1 METITSVSILTK
13 LVETQFNSGSYLF
26 RGQSEDWPL
35 KPKIGRGTLKDDFLA
50 QEQNLLEE
58 FRLRSRPHL
67 VTPERNPWDL
77 LAIAQHHG
85 MSTRLL
91 DWSQNALA
99 ALWFAVKDDP
109 KEGDHGV
116 VWGLPVTQSDV
127 ARPDEETPF
136 DGNRTKV
143 FRPSHVTKSIVAQSG
158 WFTVHKFIRKE
169 KRFVPLEKNK
179 LYKRQCAKLVVPH
192 SHFLLLRH
200 QLDQLGVN
208 HSTMFPDLNGLGDYL
223 NFTHGPRFAVMRF
236 PRTGNP
242 SNQKDD

>member
-127 ARPDEETPF
+127 ARRRQPNKGLPSESRHEEY
-136 DGNRTKV
+136 R
-143 FRPSHVTKSIVAQSG
+143 RPKRLVHCAQIHTQG
-158 WFTVHKFIRKE
+158 KE
-169 KRFVPLEKNK
+169 VRP
-179 LYKRQCAKLVVPH
+179 
-192 SHFLLLRH
+192 
-200 QLDQLGVN
+200 
-208 HSTMFPDLNGLGDYL
+208 
-223 NFTHGPRFAVMRF
+223 PREEQ
-236 PRTGNP
+236 TL
-242 SNQKDD
+242 